1 MAAPRLSDEILTQ
14 TAQAYREHGS
24 EPKAAA
30 ALGIPRP
37 TFQCRL
43 QTAAQRGFL
52 GTEPVLPGYA
62 IKKTSRQ
69 TGPNG
74 ELQKQWVQQGPA
86 PGEKFEV
93 PEGHAIKGVSA
104 LLDADGRTVQQWV
117 KTASEK
123 QTQDVIAAIKDAFD
137 PMRGAAKL
145 PPAPKHADADLLTVY
160 NLADHHLSMYSWARE
175 TGSDYDLVVAE
186 KILLDA
192 MGRLVA
198 SAPNAKTAIVLNLGD
213 FFHADS
219 KQNRTEKSGHAL
231 DVDTR
236 WPKVLATGV
245 KLMRACIEMA
255 LEKHE
260 KVIVRCLAGN
270 HDDHSSIA
278 LSVALAC
285 FYEGKKRVE
294 VDDDPSKFFFYKHG
308 RVLVSATH
316 GDMVKP
322 DRMAGIVAAMRPDLW
337 GSTIYRVGYQG
348 HVHSINKFASE
359 GGGMVVETFQTLA
372 GKDAWHAAS
381 GYCSNRSMTAIT
393 HHVDHGEFVRNVISY
408 NEASAGGRS

>member
-1 MAAPRLSDEILTQ
+1 MSQ
-14 TAQAYREHGS
+14 TFDKEG
-24 EPKAAA
+24 K
-30 ALGIPRP
+30 
-37 TFQCRL
+37 
-43 QTAAQRGFL
+43 
-52 GTEPVLPGYA
+52 V
-62 IKKTSRQ
+62 KTTS
-69 TGPNG
+69 
-74 ELQKQWVQQGPA
+74 VQQAKETG
-86 PGEKFEV
+86 GKFEV
-93 PEGHAIKGVSA
+93 PKGHAVKGVSV
-104 LLDADGRTVQQWV
+104 LLDAEGRKVQEWV
-117 KTASEK
+117 KTANERQSHD
-123 QTQDVIAAIKDAFD
+123 TVSAIKEAFD
-137 PMRGAAKL
+137 PLRGTAKL
-145 PPAPKHADADLLTVY
+145 PPPPQHADADLLTVY

-175 TGSDYDLVVAE
+175 TGSDYDLGVAE
-186 KILLDA
+186 SILLDA

-198 SAPNAKTAIVLNLGD
+198 SAPAAKTAIVLNLGD

-245 KLMRACIEMA
+245 KLLRACIEMA

-260 KVIVRCLAGN
+260 KVVVRCLAGN

-278 LSVALAC
+278 LAVALSC
-285 FYEGKKRVE
+285 FYEGHDRVE

-308 RVLVSATH
+308 RCLISATH

-322 DRMAGIVAAMRPDLW
+322 DRMAGIVAAMRPELW
-337 GSTIYRVGYQG
+337 GATTYRVGYQG

-381 GYCSNRSMTAIT
+381 GYCSNRSMTAVT

-408 NEASAGGRS
+408 NESPSAGDRP